1 MDKTLTVKAKKQ
13 QPKNKKQQLP
23 LKVVYITNP
32 IKFNATASE
41 FRALVQELTGQDA
54 DSSRLEAAGQEEE
67 NVAAAAAEQGI
78 NYVDAAAQ
86 KGSDLSTTSGSYE
99 DDGCCSPEMIDN
111 FQGFAAS
118 SLWHGDNE
126 VRAHVFKSLGA
137 M

>member
-13 QPKNKKQQLP
+13 QPKNKKKQLP

-54 DSSRLEAAGQEEE
+54 DSSRLAA
-67 NVAAAAAEQGI
+67 QGI
-78 NYVDAAAQ
+78 NYVDAAAH

-111 FQGFAAS
+111 FQGLAAS

-126 VRAHVFKSLGA
+126 VRVDVFKSLGA
-137 M
+137 I